1 LSDRIESWIIASEDS
16 GIRLDQFI
24 VRRIPDESR
33 SQVQNWIRK
42 GYILTNGE
50 QVKTGYQTRIND
62 HIILRIPELLPNQPF
77 PEDIPL
83 NIIYEDS
90 HLAVLD
96 KPAGL
101 VCHVGAGIRSGTLVN
116 ALLHRMGPLVAG
128 DPGRPGIV
136 HRLDKFTSGIMMVA
150 KNNLA
155 HRQLA
160 QQFKNRQVKKEYV
173 ALVHGVPSPSSGTI
187 SMPIGRDPK
196 NRKRMSPN
204 AHRTRTA
211 ITHYDLEE
219 NCGCVSLLKIR
230 IETGRTHQI
239 RVHLAQKG
247 HPIVGDSLYGGD
259 RMKNLPVNL
268 LNAAKELGRPFLHSR
283 HLEFHHP
290 QSGERI
296 SFSSPLSLELQH
308 FLSIV
313 RNCKASNAHG
323 RSS

>member
-16 GIRLDQFI
+16 GIRLDQFV
-24 VRRIPDESR
+24 VRRIPGESR

-42 GYILTNGE
+42 GYILANGD

-62 HIILRIPELLPNQPF
+62 RIILSIPELLPNQPF

-83 NIIYEDS
+83 NIIFEDS

-173 ALVHGVPSPSSGTI
+173 ALVYGVPSPSSGTI
-187 SMPIGRDPK
+187 SLPIGRDPK
-196 NRKRMSPN
+196 NRKKMSPH

-259 RMKNLPVNL
+259 RIKNLPVNL
-268 LNAAKELGRPFLHSR
+268 LSAAKELGRPFLHSR

-290 QSGERI
+290 QSGESV
-296 SFSSPLSLELQH
+296 SFNSPLAPELQR

-313 RNCKASNAHG
+313 RSCKASNA
-323 RSS
+323 